1 MKKKI
6 LLLDIDY
13 TVIHT
18 DSMREFFIYA
28 IIKKP
33 AKLILNLP
41 YVFSVLIMYILRLTS
56 IERSKE
62 AIYYAIKY
70 FEEDELNEF
79 FERKLIPKINTCMKK
94 LILDY
99 KKDGNPV
106 IMITASPYAYMKYF
120 ESYDMADKVIGTE
133 LECIGS
139 KYKNKISGKNCKKR
153 EKVKR
158 LNEYLEKE
166 SFEIDYE
173 NSYAFSDSKS
183 DLDMLSLVKNAY
195 YVNKSDGEIKEKVN

>member
-28 IIKKP
+28 IKKKP
-33 AKLILNLP
+33 VKLILNLP
-41 YVFSVLIMYILRLTS
+41 YVFSVLIMYILRLAS
-56 IERSKE
+56 IERAKE

-79 FERKLIPKINTCMKK
+79 FKRKLIPKINTCMKK

-133 LECIGS
+133 LECYRI
-139 KYKNKISGKNCKKR
+139 KI
-153 EKVKR
+153 
-158 LNEYLEKE
+158 
-166 SFEIDYE
+166 
-173 NSYAFSDSKS
+173 
-183 DLDMLSLVKNAY
+183 
-195 YVNKSDGEIKEKVN
+195 